1 MTKIELEGVEK
12 KFLGKKVLD
21 DVSFTVESGDFVSI
35 LGAANAGKTT
45 LLRIIAGTLKP
56 DKGRI
61 FFDGEDVTDTPP
73 QKRNVGV
80 IFQSFAL
87 YPNMTV
93 YDNIASPLRVGGL
106 SKNDVDK
113 KVMEMASLLKIQE
126 LLEKSPYELSGG
138 EAQRVALGRALVKD
152 AAVYLLDEPL
162 TNLDYKLRESMKVE
176 LKRILS
182 LKKTTIIYA
191 TPSPEEALVLTDKL
205 IFLENGKVIQT
216 GRVKECYANPVNV
229 TAAKRYSTPPM
240 NFLDASVARRN
251 GQTILNVSGKLEL
264 DATHL
269 NLPEEESEYT
279 VGIYPYNIYLT
290 RENEEMIE
298 IPSDLE
304 LQELAG
310 SEMTV
315 RVRWNDSVL
324 TIYVPYEKILEK
336 KVKVYVNPSDF
347 YIFSKKNGNL
357 ITKYKK
363 RQKGDVR

>member
-1 MTKIELEGVEK
+1 MTKIELEGIEK
-12 KFLGKKVLD
+12 RFLGRKVLD

-61 FFDGEDVTDTPP
+61 LFDGEDVTHLPP

-87 YPNMTV
+87 YPNLSV
-93 YDNIASPLRVGGL
+93 YENIASPLEIKGFSR
-106 SKNDVDK
+106 DEIDK
-113 KVMEMASLLKIQE
+113 KVKEIAALLKIQD
-126 LLEKSPYELSGG
+126 LLDKSPYELSGG

-176 LKRILS
+176 LKKILS

-191 TPSPEEALVLTDKL
+191 TPSPEEASVLTNKVIL
-205 IFLENGKVIQT
+205 LENGKVLQT
-216 GRVKECYANPVNV
+216 GPVRECYENPVNIA
-229 TAAKRYSTPPM
+229 AAKRYSTPPM
-240 NFLDASVARRN
+240 NILDAKLVQKN
-251 GQTILNVSGKLEL
+251 GHSILNIAGKLEI
-264 DATHL
+264 DVTHL
-269 NLPEEESEYT
+269 NLPKEETEYL

-290 RENEEMIE
+290 KEKEEMVGI
-298 IPSDLE
+298 SSYLE

-315 RVRWNDSVL
+315 RVRWNTSVL
-324 TIYVPYEKILEK
+324 TIYVPYEKMLEK
-336 KVKVYVNPSDF
+336 EVTVFVDPSDF
-347 YIFSKKNGNL
+347 YIFSKNTGNL

-363 RQKGDVR
+363 K

>member
-1 MTKIELEGVEK
+1 VTKIELEGVEK

-216 GRVKECYANPVNV
+216 GRVKE
-229 TAAKRYSTPPM
+229 
-240 NFLDASVARRN
+240 
-251 GQTILNVSGKLEL
+251 
-264 DATHL
+264 
-269 NLPEEESEYT
+269 
-279 VGIYPYNIYLT
+279 
-290 RENEEMIE
+290 
-298 IPSDLE
+298 
-304 LQELAG
+304 
-310 SEMTV
+310 
-315 RVRWNDSVL
+315 
-324 TIYVPYEKILEK
+324 
-336 KVKVYVNPSDF
+336 
-347 YIFSKKNGNL
+347 
-357 ITKYKK
+357 
-363 RQKGDVR
+363 

>member
-1 MTKIELEGVEK
+1 MTKIELEGIEK

-21 DVSFTVESGDFVSI
+21 DVSFTIESGDFISI

-56 DKGRI
+56 DKGQI
-61 FFDGEDVTDTPP
+61 FFDGEDVTDLPP

-87 YPNMTV
+87 YPNMSV
-93 YDNIASPLRVGGL
+93 YDNIASPLKAKGF
-106 SKNDVDK
+106 SKDEVDK
-113 KVMEMASLLKIQE
+113 KVKEMASLLRIQD

-162 TNLDYKLRESMKVE
+162 TNLDYKLRESMKIE

-205 IFLENGKVIQT
+205 ILLENGRIVQT
-216 GRVKECYANPVNV
+216 GPVKECYENPVNI

-240 NFLDASVARRN
+240 NLIDSKLIQKN
-251 GQTILNVSGKLEL
+251 GQSILNISGKLEL
-264 DATHL
+264 DVTHL
-269 NLPEEESEYT
+269 SLPKEETEYL

-290 RENEEMIE
+290 QEKEGMIG
-298 IPSDLE
+298 ISSDLE

-310 SEMTV
+310 SEMVV
-315 RVRWNDSVL
+315 RVRWNDSIL

-336 KVKVYVNPSDF
+336 KLTVFIDPSDF
-347 YIFSKKNGNL
+347 YIFNKNTGNL
-357 ITKYKK
+357 ITKYRIK
-363 RQKGDVR
+363 

>member
-12 KFLGKKVLD
+12 SFLGRKVLD
-21 DVSFTVESGDFVSI
+21 DVSFTVESGAFVSI

-56 DKGRI
+56 DKGRV
-61 FFDGEDVTDTPP
+61 FFDGKDVTNIPP

-87 YPNMTV
+87 YPNMSV

-106 SKNDVDK
+106 PRSEVDK
-113 KVMEMASLLKIQE
+113 KVMEMASLLRIKE

-176 LKRILS
+176 LKKILS

-205 IFLENGKVIQT
+205 IFLENGRVIQT
-216 GRVKECYANPVNV
+216 GRVKECYENPVNV
-229 TAAKRYSTPPM
+229 TAARRYSTPPM
-240 NFLDASVARRN
+240 NLLDAILMRRN
-251 GQTILNVSGKLEL
+251 GRAILSVSGKLEL

-269 NLPEEESEYT
+269 NLPEGETEYI
-279 VGIYPYNIYLT
+279 VGVYPYNIYLT
-290 RENEEMIE
+290 REGEGMVE

-310 SEMTV
+310 SEMTI
-315 RVRWNDSVL
+315 RIKWNDSTL
-324 TIYVPYEKILEK
+324 TMYVPYEKILEK
-336 KVKVYVNPSDF
+336 KIMVYVNPSDF
-347 YIFSKKNGNL
+347 YIFSKSTGAL
-357 ITKYKK
+357 ITKY
-363 RQKGDVR
+363 RRRE